1 MDSATGLYRHHTQQS
16 AASAAGGLYP
26 MSANGDASA
35 SGTPPSVGSNAD
47 ATYVSVPSQHMSG
60 LALDG
65 VALDSAS
72 DSVGLNTHG
81 LPHMTPLSS
90 SYSPFSAS
98 STAVSAPAYTPTGV
112 SSFDLSFAYPPQ
124 PRDTIGSVL
133 LDSQALG
140 MFGSQNQFDNMHAY
154 TPSIAS
160 GSGLIG
166 SSTPMT
172 AGSTFPASHLDMSMT
187 PASCSAAPSACADA
201 AAAAAAAI
209 AAAATSASPLGMSLM
224 ASTPL
229 SSIPPPQL
237 PTANS
242 APPDMLEF
250 PSDSLRATSA
260 AAAAAA
266 AMAAGGSPGMNSGS
280 PKNPARRVR
289 QHNGT
294 TEHRYRRKSV
304 MESSAALGVGPSGSS
319 NNGSNPGHSAPR
331 SVSSS
336 TSLADNGNQTYRF
349 EHVFSVNEAAN
360 HDGAT
365 AFAGFRNQQQAYL
378 AASSS
383 ASMGPAGNAV
393 FDKNAPGLPLGFGM
407 SSPSMAMVS
416 TSSGELKPMA
426 MCSGSQQLASE
437 STGIARSSGA
447 AAHSLRMNLGHG
459 ALGLAGSRLASL
471 TVDTPPL
478 TAQCSED
485 EDDRDA
491 GTRKSSQNFE
501 VGVHIGA
508 TAAGHANGIAQY
520 LSSAAG
526 TMPPASS
533 SAVGMTVGLSDFAG
547 GSLYPMHSFCGMDI
561 KPGDGMTSASM
572 MSVNPADISTA
583 EQAMMS
589 EFKPMGLAAGG
600 SPSTAPKRRGRKTG
614 ESSAAPKKRKTSA
627 QTKACASH
635 GGDKADGS
643 CSEIKCPHPECD
655 KSFTRKYNLKSHERT
670 HTDERPYQCDICEQR
685 FSRNHDLK
693 RHKKIHTGA
702 RPFTCQFCGRGF
714 ARADALSRHTSKGPT
729 CKRTASAARSRAAMG
744 SGATAAPSP
753 AAVASVAGSP
763 FAAFS
768 AAMQQG
774 TIPLPPAP
782 PHMNGSQPMNMDSIG
797 LHMP

>member
-1 MDSATGLYRHHTQQS
+1 
-16 AASAAGGLYP
+16 
-26 MSANGDASA
+26 MSANGDAST

-47 ATYVSVPSQHMSG
+47 AAYASVPSQHMSG
-60 LALDG
+60 LALEG
-65 VALDSAS
+65 VALDATS
-72 DSVGLNTHG
+72 DCHGLHTHG
-81 LPHMTPLSS
+81 LPHMPPLSS
-90 SYSPFSAS
+90 SYSPFSAA

-124 PRDTIGSVL
+124 PRDAIGSVL

-140 MFGSQNQFDNMHAY
+140 MFSSQSQFDNMHAY

-160 GSGLIG
+160 GNGLMG

-172 AGSTFPASHLDMSMT
+172 AGSTFLASHLDMAMT
-187 PASCSAAPSACADA
+187 PASCSAAPATCADA
-201 AAAAAAAI
+201 AAAAAAI
-209 AAAATSASPLGMSLM
+209 TAAASSASPLGMSLM

-229 SSIPPPQL
+229 SSIQPPQL

-250 PSDSLRATSA
+250 PSDSLRASSVATSA

-266 AMAAGGSPGMNSGS
+266 AAMAMAATAGGSPGLSS
-280 PKNPARRVR
+280 DSAKNPGRRVR

-336 TSLADNGNQTYRF
+336 TSLVDNGNQTYRF

-360 HDGAT
+360 HDGTT
-365 AFAGFRNQQQAYL
+365 AFAGFRNHHQQQAYL

-383 ASMGPAGNAV
+383 PAAYASASVLPAASAA
-393 FDKNAPGLPLGFGM
+393 FDKSTSGLPLGFGV
-407 SSPSMAMVS
+407 SSPSMAMGG

-437 STGIARSSGA
+437 STGAARPSGA
-447 AAHSLRMNLGHG
+447 AAHSLRMGLGHG
-459 ALGLAGSRLASL
+459 VLGLAGSRLASL

-491 GTRKSSQNFE
+491 GTRKPSQNFD
-501 VGVHIGA
+501 VGVHIGTA
-508 TAAGHANGIAQY
+508 AAAGHSNGIAQY
-520 LSSAAG
+520 LGNAAGTVSASSAAG
-526 TMPPASS
+526 MA
-533 SAVGMTVGLSDFAG
+533 AAAGLSDFAS
-547 GSLYPMHSFCGMDI
+547 GSLYPMHNFCGMDI
-561 KPGDGMTSASM
+561 KPADGMGNTSM

-583 EQAMMS
+583 EHAMMS
-589 EFKPMGLAAGG
+589 EFKPMNLAGAAGGG
-600 SPSTAPKRRGRKTG
+600 SPSAPKRRGRKTG
-614 ESSAAPKKRKTSA
+614 EASAAKKRKTSA

-729 CKRTASAARSRAAMG
+729 CKRTASAARNRAAMG

-753 AAVASVAGSP
+753 AAVAAASVAGSP

-774 TIPLPPAP
+774 TISLLPAP
-782 PHMNGSQPMNMDSIG
+782 PHMSAGQPM
-797 LHMP
+797 P